1 MKTKIIIDSTTNIKK
16 ELMGQF
22 GVVPL
27 TVHFGDS
34 EFVDGV
40 TITHTEFYERLEN
53 GGVLPTTSQPTPQ
66 AFINAFKAAVDE
78 GYQVVAITVA
88 SKLSGTYQSACIAA
102 EDFGDDVIV
111 VDSESV
117 TIGAGLLAEMAL
129 EMAKQNKSAAEIAQV
144 IHEEKKNVK
153 IMAVLDT
160 LEYLKKGG
168 RVSSAVALA
177 GGLLNIKPVA
187 AIEKGEIKMA
197 GKARG
202 NKLGNAVMLQQISGM
217 GGIDYSKP
225 FMLGYTGVNDL
236 LLKEFIAEN
245 RKYFEADTLHQ
256 SFVGSVVGTHAGP
269 GAIAVAFCAKQQ

>member
-1 MKTKIIIDSTTNIKK
+1 MVKIIIDSTTNVKK

-27 TVHFGDS
+27 TVHFGDK
-34 EFVDGV
+34 EYVDGV
-40 TITHTEFYERLEN
+40 TINHIEFYKKLEN
-53 GGVLPTTSQPTPQ
+53 ENILPTTSQPTPD
-66 AFINAFKAAVDE
+66 AFENAFRTAVND
-78 GYQVVAITVA
+78 GCKVVAITVA

-102 EDFGDDVIV
+102 EEFGDDVIV

-117 TIGAGLLAEMAL
+117 AIGAGILAETAL
-129 EMAKQNKSAAEIAQV
+129 GLAKQGKSATEIAD
-144 IHEEKKNVK
+144 ILNEEKKK
-153 IMAVLDT
+153 IKIFAVLDT

-168 RVSSAVALA
+168 RVNAAVAIA
-177 GGLLNIKPVA
+177 GGMLNIKPVA

-202 NKLGNAVMLQQISGM
+202 NKLGNAVMLQQINGT
-217 GGIDYSKP
+217 GGIDFSKP
-225 FMLGYTGVNDL
+225 FLLGYTGTEDL

-245 RKYFEADTLHQ
+245 RSYFNGNTIHQ

-269 GAIAVAFCAKQQ
+269 GAIAVAYYTNQ

>member
-1 MKTKIIIDSTTNIKK
+1 MKVKIIIDSTTNVKK

-27 TVHFGDS
+27 TVHFGDR
-34 EFVDGV
+34 EYVDGV
-40 TITHTEFYERLEN
+40 TINYIEFYKKLEN
-53 GGVLPTTSQPTPQ
+53 ENILPTTSQPTPD
-66 AFINAFKAAVDE
+66 AFENAFRTAVND
-78 GYQVVAITVA
+78 GCKVVAITVA

-102 EDFGDDVIV
+102 EEFGDDVIV

-117 TIGAGLLAEMAL
+117 AIGAGILAETAL
-129 EMAKQNKSAAEIAQV
+129 GLAKQGKSATEIAD
-144 IHEEKKNVK
+144 ILNEEKKK
-153 IMAVLDT
+153 IKIFAVLDT

-168 RVSSAVALA
+168 RVNAAVAIA
-177 GGLLNIKPVA
+177 GGMLNIKPVA

-202 NKLGNAVMLQQISGM
+202 NKLGNAVMLQQINGT
-217 GGIDYSKP
+217 GGIDFSKP
-225 FMLGYTGVNDL
+225 FLLGYTGTEDL

-245 RKYFEADTLHQ
+245 RSYFNGNTINQ

-269 GAIAVAFCAKQQ
+269 GAIAVAYYTNQ

>member
-1 MKTKIIIDSTTNIKK
+1 MKVKIIIDSTTNIKK
-16 ELMGQF
+16 ELIGQF

-27 TVHFGDS
+27 TVHFANE

-40 TITHTEFYERLEN
+40 TIDHTQFYKKLEDGN
-53 GGVLPTTSQPTPQ
+53 ILPTTSQPTPA
-66 AFINAFKAAVDE
+66 AFENAFRAAIND
-78 GYQVVAITVA
+78 GYQVLAITVA

-102 EDFGDDVIV
+102 EEFGDDVVV

-117 TIGAGLLAEMAL
+117 TIGAGILAETAL
-129 EMAKQNKSAAEIAQV
+129 KLAQQGKTATEIADV
-144 IHEEKKNVK
+144 LNKEKKK
-153 IMAVLDT
+153 IKILAVLDT

-168 RVSSAVALA
+168 RVNAAVALA
-177 GGLLNIKPVA
+177 GGMLNIKPVA
-187 AIEKGEIKMA
+187 AIENGEIKMA

-202 NKLGNAVMLQQISGM
+202 NKLGNAVMLQQINGM

-225 FMLGYTGVNDL
+225 FMLGYTGVTDL

-245 RKYFEADTLHQ
+245 REWFGGNQLHQ

-269 GAIAVAFCAKQQ
+269 GAIAVAFYAK

>member
-1 MKTKIIIDSTTNIKK
+1 MKTRIIIDSTTNIKK
-16 ELMGQF
+16 ELIGQF

-27 TVHFGDS
+27 TVHFG
-34 EFVDGV
+34 EEEYIDGV
-40 TITHTEFYERLEN
+40 TIDHNAFYKKLESSN
-53 GGVLPTTSQPTPQ
+53 ILPTTSQPTPD
-66 AFINAFKAAVDE
+66 AFAKAFKAAIND

-102 EDFGDDVIV
+102 EDFGQEVYV

-117 TIGAGLLAEMAL
+117 TIGAGILAEMAL
-129 EMAKQNKSAAEIAQV
+129 EMANQGKSAAEIAQMLDT
-144 IHEEKKNVK
+144 EKKKVK
-153 IMAVLDT
+153 ILAVLDT

-168 RVSSAVALA
+168 RVSETVAFA

-187 AIEKGEIKMA
+187 VIEAGEIKVA

-217 GGIDYSKP
+217 GGIDYTKP
-225 FMLGYTGVNDL
+225 FILGYTGVT
-236 LLKEFIAEN
+236 
-245 RKYFEADTLHQ
+245 DTLLREFVDENKDYFGANPMHE

-269 GAIAVAFCAKQQ
+269 GAIAVAFCAKH

>member
-1 MKTKIIIDSTTNIKK
+1 MKTKIIIDSTTNVKK
-16 ELMGQF
+16 ELTGRF

-27 TVHFGDS
+27 TVHFGDK
-34 EFVDGV
+34 EYVDGV
-40 TITHTEFYERLEN
+40 TINHTEFYEKLEN
-53 GGVLPTTSQPTPQ
+53 GNVLPTTSQPTPQ
-66 AFINAFKAAVDE
+66 AFANAFKAAINE

-88 SKLSGTYQSACIAA
+88 SGLSGTYQSACIAA
-102 EDFGDDVIV
+102 DEFGDDVIV
-111 VDSESV
+111 VDSGSV
-117 TIGAGLLAEMAL
+117 TIGAGILAEMAL
-129 EMAKQNKSAAEIAQV
+129 DMADKGKSAAEIS
-144 IHEEKKNVK
+144 HCLEKEKANIK

-168 RVSSAVALA
+168 RVSPAVALA

-187 AIEKGEIKMA
+187 LIENGEIKMA

-225 FMLGYTGVNDL
+225 FILGYTGTNDL
-236 LLKEFIAEN
+236 LLKEFIADNKSFFEN
-245 RKYFEADTLHQ
+245 SVLPQ

-269 GAIAVAFCAKQQ
+269 GAIAVAFCAKQ